1 MNMRKVNHNAK
12 ITHEDAE
19 QIRELYEWKKAEI
32 ERIHS
37 IAGNKA
43 LAEKFGVSVTC
54 ISHVVN
60 YRTW

>member
-1 MNMRKVNHNAK
+1 MKK
-12 ITHEDAE
+12 ILTKQDAE

-32 ERIHS
+32 DRIMS

-43 LAEKFGVSVTC
+43 LAEKFGVSPTN